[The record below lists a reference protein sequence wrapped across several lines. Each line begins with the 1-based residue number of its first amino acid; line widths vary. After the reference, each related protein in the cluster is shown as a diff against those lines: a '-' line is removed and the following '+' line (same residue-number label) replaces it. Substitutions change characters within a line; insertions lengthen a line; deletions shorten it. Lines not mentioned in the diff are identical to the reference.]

1 MQRILLF
8 LLFLGITSCNYFN
21 VKKTSSEAI
30 LEEELQTFNWNEVD
44 VYPSF
49 ETCNTSS
56 DKENKKEC
64 FQKTL
69 TEAIYKGLASE
80 KIVVTQDVQDTIL
93 VHFQISETGELHLM
107 DAKVDSITLVEIP
120 NIKVLLHQ
128 SLDFL
133 PEIYPAIKRGQQVK
147 TQFILPIQIQV
158 D

>member
-8 LLFLGITSCNYFN
+8 LLFLVVTSCNYFN

-30 LEEELQTFNWNEVD
+30 LEEELQTFNWRDVD
-44 VYPSF
+44 VYPTF
-49 ETCNTSS
+49 KTCSTSS
-56 DKENKKEC
+56 NQESKKVC
-64 FQKTL
+64 FQNTL
-69 TEAIYKGLASE
+69 TAAIYKNLTSQ
-80 KIVVTQDVQDTIL
+80 KIVVTQDIQDTIL

-107 DAKVDSITLVEIP
+107 DAKIDSITLVEIP
-120 NIKVLLHQ
+120 NIEDLLYE

-147 TQFILPIQIQV
+147 TQFTLPIQIQV

>member
-1 MQRILLF
+1 MQRIVVFFILISF
-8 LLFLGITSCNYFN
+8 TSCNYFN

-49 ETCNTSS
+49 ETCNTSTDQES
-56 DKENKKEC
+56 KKKC
-64 FQKTL
+64 FQNTL
-69 TEAIYKGLASE
+69 SETIYKLLASE
-80 KIVVTQDVQDTIL
+80 KIVVTQDIQDTIL

-107 DAKVDSITLVEIP
+107 DAKIDSITIVEIP
-120 NIKVLLHQ
+120 NIETLLHQ

-147 TQFILPIQIQV
+147 TQFTLPIKIQV
-158 D
+158 N

>member
-8 LLFLGITSCNYFN
+8 LLFLIVTSCSYFN
-21 VKKTSSEAI
+21 VKKTSSETI

-49 ETCNTSS
+49 ETCTTSS
-56 DKENKKEC
+56 DQENKKKC
-64 FQKTL
+64 FQNTL
-69 TEAIYKGLASE
+69 TEAIYKSLAAE
-80 KIVVTQDVQDTIL
+80 KIVVTQDIQDTIL
-93 VHFQISETGELHLM
+93 VHFQISETGDLHLM
-107 DAKVDSITLVEIP
+107 DAKIDSITIVEIP
-120 NIKVLLHQ
+120 NMEALLHQ

-147 TQFILPIQIQV
+147 TQFTLPIQIQV

>member
-8 LLFLGITSCNYFN
+8 LLFLGVTSCNYFN

-49 ETCNTSS
+49 ETCNTSAEKE
-56 DKENKKEC
+56 DKKKC
-64 FQKTL
+64 FQNTV
-69 TEAIYKGLASE
+69 TEAIYKSLAAE
-80 KIVVTQDVQDTIL
+80 KIVVTQDIQDTIL
-93 VHFQISETGELHLM
+93 VHFQISETGELHLI
-107 DAKVDSITLVEIP
+107 DAKIDSVTMLEIP
-120 NIKVLLHQ
+120 NMEVLLHQ
-128 SLDFL
+128 SLDFI

-147 TQFILPIQIQV
+147 TQFTLPIQIQV

>member
-8 LLFLGITSCNYFN
+8 LLFLGVTSCNYFN

-49 ETCNTSS
+49 EACTTSS
-56 DKENKKEC
+56 DQENKKQC
-64 FQKTL
+64 FQNTL
-69 TEAIYKGLASE
+69 TEAIYKSLAAE
-80 KIVVTQDVQDTIL
+80 KIVVTQDIQDTIL
-93 VHFQISETGELHLM
+93 VHFQISETGELRLI
-107 DAKVDSITLVEIP
+107 DAKIDSVTLLEIP
-120 NIKVLLHQ
+120 NMEVLLRQ
-128 SLDFL
+128 SLDFI

-147 TQFILPIQIQV
+147 TQFTLPISIQV